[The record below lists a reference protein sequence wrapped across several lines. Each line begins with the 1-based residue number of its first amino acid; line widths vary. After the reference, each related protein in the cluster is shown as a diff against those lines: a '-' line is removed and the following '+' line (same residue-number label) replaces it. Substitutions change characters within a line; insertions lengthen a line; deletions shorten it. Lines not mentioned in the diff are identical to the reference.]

1 MENKILTKCENCSHA
16 HFLNDEHKCKVEI
29 KREIYSCVFCGK
41 EIKYKPS
48 KAHLSRVCSWD
59 CHDSMVWIKGRK
71 KATQK
76 TPKIV

>member
-1 MENKILTKCENCSHA
+1 MEKILTKCPDCSHG
-16 HFLNDEHKCKVEI
+16 FWYREEHKCEVVI
-29 KREIYSCVFCGK
+29 KKETYSCAFCGK

-48 KAHLSRVCSWD
+48 KAHTSRVCSWD